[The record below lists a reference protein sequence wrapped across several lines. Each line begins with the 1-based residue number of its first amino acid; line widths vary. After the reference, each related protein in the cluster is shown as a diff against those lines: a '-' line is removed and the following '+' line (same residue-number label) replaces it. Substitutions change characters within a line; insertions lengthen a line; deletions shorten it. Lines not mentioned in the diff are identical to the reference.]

1 MERRISLMKVPEKTS
16 AGLSWISKAMGV
28 IAAFV
33 LAFMMLLTV
42 ADVIGRYFFNR
53 PIKGTW
59 ELVGLLLVCAGTW
72 GLAYCQMEKAHISIT
87 IMEGFFSKRMRAA
100 MSALAC
106 LIGLGGFS
114 FLSWQTFLLAK
125 KYFLLPRGDETDT
138 LGLPFSPFILLLSI
152 GTGMMALMLVVDVV
166 RSIGEVLRK

>member
-1 MERRISLMKVPEKTS
+1 MERRSSLIKVPEKT
-16 AGLSWISKAMGV
+16 AVVLQWVGKGMGMV
-28 IAAFV
+28 AAIV
-33 LAFMMLLTV
+33 LAFMMVLTV
-42 ADVIGRYFFNR
+42 ADVIGRYFFDR

-72 GLAYCQMEKAHISIT
+72 GLAYCQMEKGHISIT
-87 IMEGFFSKRMRAA
+87 IMEGFFSPRVRAA
-100 MSALAC
+100 TSALAC

-114 FLSWQTFLLAK
+114 FISWQTFLLAK
-125 KYFLLPRGDETDT
+125 KYFLLPRMDETDT

-152 GTGMMALMLVVDVV
+152 GTGMMALMLVIDVV

>member
-53 PIKGTW
+53 PIKGPW

-72 GLAYCQMEKAHISIT
+72 GLAYCQMEKGHISIT
-87 IMEGFFSKRMRAA
+87 IMEGFFSPRVRAA
-100 MSALAC
+100 TSALAC

-114 FLSWQTFLLAK
+114 FISWQTFLLAK
-125 KYFLLPRGDETDT
+125 KYFLLPRMDETDT

-152 GTGMMALMLVVDVV
+152 GTGMMALMLVIDVV

>member
-1 MERRISLMKVPEKTS
+1 MERRNSLEKLPAKAS
-16 AGLSWISKAMGV
+16 AGIQWVSRVMGV
-28 IAAFV
+28 VAAIV
-33 LAFMMLLTV
+33 LAAMMLLTV
-42 ADVIGRYFFNR
+42 ADVIGRYFFGR

-87 IMEGFFSKRMRAA
+87 IMYDLFSGRLRAV
-100 MSALAC
+100 MSTLAC

-114 FLSWQTFLLAK
+114 FISWQTFLLAK

-138 LGLPFSPFILLLSI
+138 LGLPYSPFILLLSI
-152 GTGMMALMLVVDVV
+152 GAGMMALMLVVDIV
-166 RSIGEVLRK
+166 RSIAEVTRK

>member
-1 MERRISLMKVPEKTS
+1 MEQQSNPQNLPAKITVVLQWVSR
-16 AGLSWISKAMGV
+16 GMGV
-28 IAAFV
+28 IAAVV
-33 LAFMMLLTV
+33 LAAMMLLTV
-42 ADVIGRYFFNR
+42 ADVIGRYFFSR

-72 GLAYCQMEKAHISIT
+72 GLAYCQMEKAHIRIT
-87 IMEGFFSKRMRAA
+87 IMFDFFSRRVRAM

-114 FLSWQTFLLAK
+114 LMSWQTFILAK

-138 LGLPFSPFILLLSI
+138 LGIPYSPFILLLSI
-152 GTGMMALMLVVDVV
+152 GAGMMALMLIVDVI
-166 RSIGEVLRK
+166 RYIAEGTQK

>member
-87 IMEGFFSKRMRAA
+87 IMEGFFSRKVKASMGV
-100 MSALAC
+100 LAC

-114 FLSWQTFLLAK
+114 LISWQSFLLAK
-125 KYFLLPRGDETDT
+125 KYFLLPRMDETDT

-152 GTGMMALMLVVDVV
+152 GTGIMALMLVVDVI
-166 RSIGEVLRK
+166 RSIVEVLRK